1 MIRSSGE
8 EQLVKWSTQRIELWG
23 QLWGVRQLKSWS
35 EELEPQRQE
44 VSSMVTKGPPW
55 QKFTMGWAEKFLS
68 AKVRSLFRCDLEYV
82 RLPDNLKGKVGQF

>member
-8 EQLVKWSTQRIELWG
+8 EQLVKWSTQKIELWG

-55 QKFTMGWAEKFLS
+55 QNFTIGWAEKLLS
-68 AKVRSLFRCDLEYV
+68 VKVRSLFRCDLEYA
-82 RLPDNLKGKVGQF
+82 RSLDNLKGKIRQF

>member
-8 EQLVKWSTQRIELWG
+8 EQLVKWSTQKIELWG
-23 QLWGVRQLKSWS
+23 QLWGVQQLKSWS

-55 QKFTMGWAEKFLS
+55 QNSTMGWAEKLLS
-68 AKVRSLFRCDLEYV
+68 VKVRSLFRCDLEYV
-82 RLPDNLKGKVGQF
+82 RLLDNLKGKVGQI